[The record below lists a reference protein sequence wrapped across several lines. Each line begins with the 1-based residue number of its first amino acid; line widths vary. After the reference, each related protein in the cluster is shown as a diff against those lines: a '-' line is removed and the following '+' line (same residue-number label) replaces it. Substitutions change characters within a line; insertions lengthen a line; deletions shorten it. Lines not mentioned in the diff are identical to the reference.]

1 MRFETGYRD
10 PVGIRFAYGLFVA
23 RRREA
28 CDLAYADFTISAG
41 YDNFC
46 PIETDCHLHDRAVVV
61 HGVDGGDLLVGVDH
75 LGVLGG
81 NSLQAIPSKAVR
93 IL

>member
-23 RRREA
+23 RRRKG
-28 CDLAYADFTISAG
+28 CDLAYTDFTISAG

-46 PIETDCHLHDRAVVV
+46 PIETDCHLHDSVDGHGVREARPEEAVV
-61 HGVDGGDLLVGVDH
+61 VDH
-75 LGVLGG
+75 LGVGV
-81 NSLQAIPSKAVR
+81 SPKAIPVC